1 LKGQRFKKKIYSLGG
16 FMAGRSR
23 SSFNKRLKERSRQ
36 EKQREKAEKRVQR
49 KQEKPEQGLEDDMSA
64 IDFSAAQD
72 QLALPNELIEE

>member
-1 LKGQRFKKKIYSLGG
+1 
-16 FMAGRSR
+16 MAGRSR

-49 KQEKPEQGLEDDMSA
+49 KQEKPEQGPEDDMSS

-72 QLALPNELIEE
+72 QLALPNSMIDE

>member
-1 LKGQRFKKKIYSLGG
+1 
-16 FMAGRSR
+16 MAGRSR

-49 KQEKPEQGLEDDMSA
+49 KQEKPEQGAEDDMSS

-72 QLALPNELIEE
+72 QLALPNSMIEE